1 MCNSNDRDDVTQ
13 QIFVNRIQQHGGKFG
28 CSGWWFVCVLTVMP
42 IIRIEISAQKQN
54 VPKDFLTC
62 YICWSNRADR
72 TKVFRQKRY
81 SGFGPFGRLM
91 WHVVKESKGFKVSN
105 GCVKLKVLEH
115 ITLIPNIFSL
125 RARTNVFAQVWPW
138 FGVFFFF
145 QTTTFSRMFRAIIL
159 SKTRFTMI
167 AVFFVKVLNGIL
179 KNYHSR

>member
-1 MCNSNDRDDVTQ
+1 MVVCLCFDSN
-13 QIFVNRIQQHGGKFG
+13 
-28 CSGWWFVCVLTVMP
+28 LTYVMP

-115 ITLIPNIFSL
+115 ITLIPRGVLFRPRRSSSRPNIFSF

-138 FGVFFFF
+138 FVVFFFF

-167 AVFFVKVLNGIL
+167 VVFFVKVLNGIL